1 MIVDL
6 SVNSQAVSFL
16 LFCGVGTVS
25 GMIFDLYRAFLNLHF
40 KNKYPLSGDIAVS
53 AIISVFVFIS
63 FMKISSL
70 RLSRCYFFAAGAG
83 GLIYFLALS
92 PHFFRFFMAFL
103 KIFEK
108 ILKILLSPGKF
119 SCIIMFRM
127 CFCLCK
133 ILLIPV
139 KAIGKFAAKQYE
151 ALKHFA
157 VRLKKI

>member
-70 RLSRCYFFAAGAG
+70 MLSRCYFFAAGAG

-92 PHFFRFFMAFL
+92 PRFFRFFMAFL

-108 ILKILLSPGKF
+108 ILKILLSPAYF
-119 SCIIMFRM
+119 LCIMLFRM
-127 CFCLCK
+127 TMYHLK
-133 ILLIPV
+133 LMKALLKPIKRFASKQSGEV
-139 KAIGKFAAKQYE
+139 KRFFAR
-151 ALKHFA
+151 
-157 VRLKKI
+157 VKKI